1 MGPFSS
7 CLNIY
12 HSHVQE
18 TWEFTRPCVHA
29 QSCPW
34 TVAQQAPLSMGLP
47 RQECWSGLPTPTPGD
62 FLNLGIELTSPGFP
76 ALAGRFFTTSAT
88 CLVQFLSRVWL
99 FVTPWT
105 AACQASLFFTIS
117 RSLLKLMSTEPVR
130 PSNHF
135 ILGCPL
141 LLLPSIFPSIR
152 VFSNESALF
161 TWEAP
166 YKAHQR
172 VNAWQ
177 KQPQYCKVISL
188 QLK

>member
-1 MGPFSS
+1 MSNS
-7 CLNIY
+7 VTLRTIA
-12 HSHVQE
+12 SQV
-18 TWEFTRPCVHA
+18 
-29 QSCPW
+29 
-34 TVAQQAPLSMGLP
+34 PLSQRDFPGKNTGVDCHLLL
-47 RQECWSGLPTPTPGD
+47 QEIFSTQGWNSRLLG
-62 FLNLGIELTSPGFP
+62 FLRWQADSSP
-76 ALAGRFFTTSAT
+76 LAPPVIA
-88 CLVQFLSRVWL
+88 VQFLSRVWR

-105 AACQASLFFTIS
+105 AARQASLFFTIS
-117 RSLLKLMSTEPVR
+117 RSLLRLMSTEPVR

-135 ILGCPL
+135 ILCCPL

-177 KQPQYCKVISL
+177 KPPQYCKVISL
-188 QLK
+188 Q